1 MSITLKTPAE
11 VALIRKAGLIH
22 AKILNEVGRMVK
34 PGISTGELNAFA
46 EKRCAEEKVLPAFKG
61 YQGFPAALCTS
72 VNNQVV
78 HTIPSYKQIL
88 EEGDIVAIDFGV
100 TFAGWH
106 ADACMTFAVGKISK
120 EAQQLMDATKASL
133 YLAIAQAKAGNTTG
147 DIGNAIESY
156 VKKFGFTPVRETVG
170 HGIGRHLHEDPEVPN
185 WGKPH
190 TGDLL
195 RAGMVICIEPIIN
208 VGGSA
213 IVTENDGWTTHTR
226 DGSLSAQFEHQ
237 VLITDGEAE
246 ILTPWD
252 R

>member
-147 DIGNAIESY
+147 DIGNAIE
-156 VKKFGFTPVRETVG
+156 
-170 HGIGRHLHEDPEVPN
+170 
-185 WGKPH
+185 
-190 TGDLL
+190 
-195 RAGMVICIEPIIN
+195 
-208 VGGSA
+208 
-213 IVTENDGWTTHTR
+213 
-226 DGSLSAQFEHQ
+226 
-237 VLITDGEAE
+237 
-246 ILTPWD
+246 
-252 R
+252 